1 MPIQLWGKDQIKII
15 YENAAGNNISALEPP
30 FQQHTFRDQD
40 DDDELGHYSRLEF
53 PSLYR
58 RVLIRTKRQ
67 VSRLGAIRI
76 LRIDLVHWTMLLVW
90 LSLLAKFSTT
100 YTRLYVRSALLT
112 TICTNALLFG
122 TSDILAQCI
131 HQNGLDESLRMPLG
145 PAQFSNQHDELDL
158 EDSVS
163 IFNDYGPALSNG
175 RSEDRIVLEP
185 SHHFAFFRWACF
197 MAWGS
202 GLAFFQLPWYRI
214 LNYLYTEDPSIV
226 QTIERVLSDQLV
238 YSPIS
243 LFCFFAYSNFVM
255 ERGDA
260 STLKTKVENVYL
272 GTLGYNY
279 MLWPPVQ
286 FINFMLMPKNLQV
299 PFSSSIGVMWNCFL
313 SMRNASTAQKT

>member
-1 MPIQLWGKDQIKII
+1 MPIQLWGKDQIKIV
-15 YENAAGNNISALEPP
+15 YENADNNNDPLHYRE
-30 FQQHTFRDQD
+30 QQD
-40 DDDELGHYSRLEF
+40 DEFGHYARVAL
-53 PSLYR
+53 PTLHR
-58 RVLIRTKRQ
+58 RVLIGTNRWISKL
-67 VSRLGAIRI
+67 SSIRL
-76 LRIDLVHWTMLLVW
+76 LRVDLVHWTMLFIW
-90 LSLLAKFSTT
+90 LLLLAKFSTI
-100 YTRLYVRSALLT
+100 YTRLYTHSALLT

-122 TSDILAQCI
+122 ISDILAQGI
-131 HQNGLDESLRMPLG
+131 RQNGLETSLHLPLG
-145 PAQFSNQHDELDL
+145 PDRFSNEDEEEDL
-158 EDSVS
+158 EDSIS
-163 IFNDYGPALSNG
+163 IFNDYGPVLSNSLPEG
-175 RSEDRIVLEP
+175 PAISESP
-185 SHHFAFFRWACF
+185 YHFQFFRWGCF

-202 GLAFFQLPWYRI
+202 GLAFFQVPWYRI

-255 ERGDA
+255 EGGDA

-272 GTLGYNY
+272 GTLGFNY

-313 SMRNASTAQKT
+313 SMRNASTVQKT